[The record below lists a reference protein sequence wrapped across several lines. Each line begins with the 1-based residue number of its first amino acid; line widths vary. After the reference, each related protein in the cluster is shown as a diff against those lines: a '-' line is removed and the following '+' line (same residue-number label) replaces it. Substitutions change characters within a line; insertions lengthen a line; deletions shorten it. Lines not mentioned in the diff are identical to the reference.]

1 MASIPHPLR
10 LSQGHL
16 DLLETCPRK
25 FQHWVLDQL
34 GTPEAIDQQ
43 ERLIQGAR
51 FHLLLQ
57 QWWLELPITPLL
69 QTDPQM
75 QQWFQAFQQAS
86 PQIVDVDAEQQPES
100 DRSLEMNGYLLTV
113 RYDLLTLGAQQ
124 AKILDWKTYPH
135 PQSTARLEHKWQT
148 RLYPFVLAETSDYQ
162 PEQIA
167 IVYWFFQTEATSA
180 VPQSLPFPY
189 NRQKHQETR
198 QKLTQLLQQLTE
210 WLERYQAGEPFPQVG
225 WELSS
230 CGACSFAARC
240 GRTIAPMSSASDDQ
254 DDASDWSDRLPDSL
268 PSLAEIEEI
277 PL

>member
-1 MASIPHPLR
+1 MASNSYPLR

-25 FQHWVLDQL
+25 FQHLVLDQL

-43 ERLIQGAR
+43 ERLLQGAR

-86 PQIVDVDAEQQPES
+86 PQILDADAAQQPES
-100 DRSLEMNGYLLTV
+100 DRSLELNGYLLTV
-113 RYDLLTLGAQQ
+113 RYDLLMLGARQ
-124 AKILDWKTYPH
+124 AKILDWKTYPR
-135 PQSTARLEHKWQT
+135 PQSAARLEHNWQT

-167 IVYWFFQTEATSA
+167 IIYWFFQPEATSK
-180 VPQSLPFPY
+180 VPQSLAFPY
-189 NRQKHQETR
+189 NRQKHETAR

-210 WLERYQAGEPFPQVG
+210 WLKQYQAGEPFPQVASDS
-225 WELSS
+225 SS
-230 CGACSFAARC
+230 CVACSFAARC
-240 GRTIAPMSSASDDQ
+240 GRAIASTPPPADQ
-254 DDASDWSDRLPDSL
+254 NAVSDWSDRLPDAL